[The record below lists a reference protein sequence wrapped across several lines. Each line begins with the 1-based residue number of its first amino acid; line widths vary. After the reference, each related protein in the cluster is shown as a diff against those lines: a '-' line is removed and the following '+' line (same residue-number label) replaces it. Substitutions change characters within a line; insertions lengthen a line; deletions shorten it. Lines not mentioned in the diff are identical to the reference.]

1 MRIAELLNESLLLE
15 ADAGVGLYVT
25 KSAGS
30 AGVTFK
36 NRTGLSKVI
45 EIRAM
50 TNQLSPVTAWS

>member
-1 MRIAELLNESLLLE
+1 
-15 ADAGVGLYVT
+15 VT

-50 TNQLSPVTAWS
+50 TNQLQPVTAWS